1 MQPHT
6 TKLEHVGETDEF
18 IQPDKHNSAFKPF
31 LRTSL
36 NDDFIKQEH
45 PGLKKSQ
52 NNKTTFSFYPNI
64 KENKTEENSIFSP
77 LSKNNSKIE
86 ITVTIIRQPDKKEN
100 KVTANIKQEN
110 LNIYDAIK
118 NELED

>member
-6 TKLEHVGETDEF
+6 TKLEHVEETDKF

-45 PGLKKSQ
+45 PSLKKSQ
-52 NNKTTFSFYPNI
+52 NNVTTFSFYPNI
-64 KENKTEENSIFSP
+64 KENKAEENKIFST
-77 LSKNNSKIE
+77 LGKNNSKIE
-86 ITVTIIRQPDKKEN
+86 ITVTITRQHDKKEN
-100 KVTANIKQEN
+100 NLIANVKQEN
-110 LNIYDAIK
+110 LNIYEAIK